1 MKYIIIILIILIIII
16 FNYLI
21 NLKNKVKRS
30 KSLIDIYL
38 QKRFDLIPNLVEVVK
53 KYEEYE
59 QETLRKVISLK
70 EEFGIKKDLN
80 VAKEIN
86 NQMDI
91 LIGRIENYP
100 SVKADE
106 QYKILQ
112 KNLVKIEDELQAS
125 RRIYNMDVTKYNIK
139 IAQFPNNI
147 VAKILNFKE
156 EELFEAK
163 VED

>member
-1 MKYIIIILIILIIII
+1 MVYIIIILIIVIITI

-30 KSLIDIYL
+30 KSLIDVYL

-53 KYEEYE
+53 KYGEYE
-59 QETLRKVISLK
+59 QETLRKVVSLK
-70 EEFGIKKDLN
+70 EEFGTNKDLN
-80 VAKEIN
+80 IANEIN
-86 NQMDI
+86 NQIDM
-91 LIGRIENYP
+91 LIGRIEGYP
-100 SVKADE
+100 SIKADE

-125 RRIYNMDVTKYNIK
+125 RRIYNMDVTKYNTK
-139 IAQFPNNI
+139 IAQFPNNL

-156 EELFEAK
+156 EKLFEAK

>member
-1 MKYIIIILIILIIII
+1 MIYIITLLIIIVIII

-30 KSLIDIYL
+30 KSLMDVYL

-53 KYEEYE
+53 KYGEYE
-59 QETLRKVISLK
+59 QETLKNVMSLK
-70 EEFGIKKDLN
+70 EEFGTNKDLN
-80 VAKEIN
+80 TANAID
-86 NQMDI
+86 NQLDV

-100 SVKADE
+100 SIKADE
-106 QYKILQ
+106 QYRLLQ

-125 RRIYNMDVTKYNIK
+125 RRIYNMDVTKYNTK
-139 IAQFPNNI
+139 IAQFPNNL
-147 VAKILNFKE
+147 VEKILNLKE
-156 EELFEAK
+156 EKLFEAE

>member
-1 MKYIIIILIILIIII
+1 MVYIIIILIIIFIII

-30 KSLIDIYL
+30 KSLMDVYL

-53 KYEEYE
+53 KYGEYE
-59 QETLRKVISLK
+59 RETLKKVVSLK
-70 EEFGIKKDLN
+70 EEFGTKKDLN
-80 VAKEIN
+80 IANEVN
-86 NQMDI
+86 NQVDM
-91 LIGRIENYP
+91 LLGRIENYP
-100 SVKADE
+100 SIKADE

-125 RRIYNMDVTKYNIK
+125 RRIYNMDVTKDNIK

-156 EELFEAK
+156 AELFEAK